1 MLFFAIFFHDQ
12 AYCAPSND
20 VVVALIVFCF
30 QAIFF
35 LQNTL
40 MMYSSRSVI
49 WQIG

>member
-1 MLFFAIFFHDQ
+1 MLMLFFAIFFHDQ

-35 LQNTL
+35 AKH
-40 MMYSSRSVI
+40 SDDV
-49 WQIG
+49 